1 MNRSHLTIQDTTI
14 QDTGLTFEHMAVIRA
29 TALSF
34 FPEVVRE
41 VGGDPDRLL
50 AEVGIDPSN
59 AGRSDV
65 FVPLHAAVA
74 VLEIAAKATSTPD
87 LGRRLAALQGIEIL
101 GVVGIAASTA
111 RDGAEALGIFERFL
125 AAYSPGLALR
135 VKDLASPGRSFVEYK
150 LLNPDVVASPQHNEL
165 AVGVLLRVLR
175 HLLGDVHRPV
185 RAHLPH
191 QPLASPADYVKS
203 FGCRT
208 EFDQATTGLTIRTVD
223 LNRPLRSDSNA
234 HRAVV
239 EYLEMIVGDGTAALP
254 SVQALVGR
262 LLPSGRVTLE
272 FVAKQM
278 NLHPKT
284 LQRRLAAEGAT
295 FAAVVDTIRR
305 DTAQRLLRDTR
316 ITMAHLASE
325 LGYSEQTVLTRSC
338 HRWFGRGP
346 AAYRRLLRA
355 SDGAALSSGVE
366 NLS

>member
-1 MNRSHLTIQDTTI
+1 MT
-14 QDTGLTFEHMAVIRA
+14 VIRA

-50 AEVGIDPSN
+50 AQVGIDPSD
-59 AGRSDV
+59 AGQSDV
-65 FVPLHAAVA
+65 FVPLHSAVT
-74 VLEIAAKATSTPD
+74 VLEIAAKATSTPN

-111 RDGAEALGIFERFL
+111 RNVAEALNIVERYL
-125 AAYSPGLALR
+125 AAYSPGIGLR
-135 VKDLASPGRSFVEYK
+135 VKDLEAPGRSFIEYR
-150 LLNPDVVASPQHNEL
+150 LLDPDVVSSPQHSEL
-165 AVGVLLRVLR
+165 AVGVILRVLR
-175 HLLGDVHRPV
+175 HLLGDLHRPV
-185 RAHLPH
+185 QAHLPH
-191 QPLASPADYVKS
+191 QALAPPDDYLES

-208 EFDQATTGLTIRTVD
+208 QFDQVATGLTVRTAD
-223 LNRPLRSDSNA
+223 LARPLRSDSPT

-239 EYLEMIVGDGTAALP
+239 EYLETIVGDEAATLA
-254 SVQALVGR
+254 SVRALVGR

-272 FVAKQM
+272 FVARQM
-278 NLHPKT
+278 NLHSKT

-295 FAAVVDTIRR
+295 FAGVVDAIRR

-316 ITMAHLASE
+316 ITMAHLARE

-338 HRWFGRGP
+338 HRWFGQGP
-346 AAYRRLLRA
+346 AAYRRRLRE
-355 SDGAALSSGVE
+355 SDGAALSHRLE